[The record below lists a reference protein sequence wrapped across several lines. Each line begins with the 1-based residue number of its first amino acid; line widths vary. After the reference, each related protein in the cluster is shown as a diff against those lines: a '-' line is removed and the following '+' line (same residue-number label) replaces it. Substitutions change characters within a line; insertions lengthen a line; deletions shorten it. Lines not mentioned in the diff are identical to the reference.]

1 MDDAAGAN
9 RRRDAPFVPITF
21 TCSVVLSC
29 CAFRQRRESRGEAPF
44 PSGRCRSTPAKANI
58 TTMTLHDSQYVKGD
72 FSLPQNRFQHRRVN
86 SPGRVDGQQAEG
98 VTPRPLH
105 SPRNPSQ
112 ESSVRLSGKRAP
124 RRKGLPAPDTTDASS
139 MMRLLFS
146 IPDSLL
152 HLLNGSSV
160 NSFK

>member
-1 MDDAAGAN
+1 M
-9 RRRDAPFVPITF
+9 
-21 TCSVVLSC
+21 LSY

-98 VTPRPLH
+98 VAPRPLH

-112 ESSVRLSGKRAP
+112 EDSVSLSGKIAP
-124 RRKGLPAPDTTDASS
+124 QCKGLPAPDTTAASS
-139 MMRLLFS
+139 LMRLLFS
-146 IPDSLL
+146 IPDSQPL
-152 HLLNGSSV
+152 LLNGSSI
-160 NSFK
+160 SFYQHLWFTRRNIALFSP

>member
-1 MDDAAGAN
+1 MSQGHGRPFCPGCFYLLRLSAAL
-9 RRRDAPFVPITF
+9 
-21 TCSVVLSC
+21 SVQ
-29 CAFRQRRESRGEAPF
+29 AKGESRGEAPF

-105 SPRNPSQ
+105 SQRNPSQ

-124 RRKGLPAPDTTDASS
+124 RRKGLPAPDTAAASS
-139 MMRLLFS
+139 LMRLLFS
-146 IPDSLL
+146 IPDSLPL
-152 HLLNGSSV
+152 LLNGSSV
-160 NSFK
+160 NAFK